1 MSRFFSKPDSRV
13 VLLLLVSL
21 LCALLCTCV
30 FAPLEI
36 STVTNILYKDSP
48 IPALF
53 YYARKLFEIIHILLL
68 FAIVAFAE
76 YFFYN
81 NRVKRI
87 TFPLFAALIII
98 IKWTFNFIA
107 TAIFEGIAN
116 PGEEIAI
123 TFIYAF
129 LDVALL
135 AVIYIS
141 AHFLSS
147 KHYAHAAELEKAQ
160 RRLGIADFNERRTV
174 YPFASLLPK
183 KNPVTLPIFIGMSV
197 YTASLVVSRII
208 YDISFGF
215 SGEASDI
222 VDIVFGYTSDLLTG
236 IIGYVFC
243 YFLLIFL
250 FSSEERE

>member
-68 FAIVAFAE
+68 FAIVSFAE

-81 NRVKRI
+81 DRVKRI
-87 TFPLFAALIII
+87 TPSLCAVLIVI

-107 TAIFEGIAN
+107 TAVFEGISN
-116 PGEEIAI
+116 PGAEIAV
-123 TFIYAF
+123 TVIYAL

-141 AHFLSS
+141 AHFICS
-147 KHYAHAAELEKAQ
+147 KHYSHAAELQKAQ
-160 RRLGIADFNERRTV
+160 RRLGQSDFNERRTV
-174 YPFASLLPK
+174 YPFSSLLPK
-183 KNPVTLPIFIGMSV
+183 KNPVTLPVFIGMSV

-215 SGEASDI
+215 SGEVSDI
-222 VDIVFGYTSDLLTG
+222 VDIIFGYTSDLLTG
-236 IIGYVFC
+236 IIGYAFC